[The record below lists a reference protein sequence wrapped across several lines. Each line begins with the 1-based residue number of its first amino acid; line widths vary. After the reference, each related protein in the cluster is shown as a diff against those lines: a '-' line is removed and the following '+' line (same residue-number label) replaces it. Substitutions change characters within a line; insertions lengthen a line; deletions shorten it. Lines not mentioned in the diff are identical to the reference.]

1 MFNEKYL
8 EKFFKRKAS
17 IMKKKITYKDAG
29 VDIAKADDVI
39 SLSKNKIQETFNKNV
54 LSSIG
59 GFGSMYS
66 IKDILQEFKDPVLV
80 QSIDGVGT
88 KMSVAQKAN
97 NFKYIG
103 NDLVS
108 ACCNDVASTGAK
120 PLTFLDYVAGSNL
133 EKGVVAEIIKSVAEE
148 CKKHGV
154 ALVGGETAEMPG
166 TYHANEYD
174 LVGIATG
181 IIEKEKVIDGSKV
194 EDGDIAIGVHSSGL
208 HTNGYSLARKLI
220 FDSLNLSVGDFLP
233 GYDVTV
239 GSCLLAPHMNYS
251 TLVQSFMNNNVSI
264 KSLAHITG
272 GGLIDNV
279 PRVLPNNLSLDINI
293 NSWKKIP
300 IFEFLSNALDIE
312 KEDLYQTFNMGIGLV
327 IVVSPEEKSGVF
339 RCLGA
344 KNYTEIGV
352 VVKDESNSVF
362 LNEK

>member
-1 MFNEKYL
+1 
-8 EKFFKRKAS
+8 
-17 IMKKKITYKDAG
+17 
-29 VDIAKADDVI
+29 
-39 SLSKNKIQETFNKNV
+39 
-54 LSSIG
+54 
-59 GFGSMYS
+59 
-66 IKDILQEFKDPVLV
+66 
-80 QSIDGVGT
+80 
-88 KMSVAQKAN
+88 
-97 NFKYIG
+97 
-103 NDLVS
+103 
-108 ACCNDVASTGAK
+108 
-120 PLTFLDYVAGSNL
+120 
-133 EKGVVAEIIKSVAEE
+133 
-148 CKKHGV
+148 
-154 ALVGGETAEMPG
+154 MPG

-181 IIEKEKVIDGSKV
+181 IIEKEKVVDGSRV

-220 FDSLNLSVGDFLP
+220 FDSLNLSVDDFLP

-239 GSCLLAPHMNYS
+239 GSCLLTPHMNYS
-251 TLVQSFMNNNVSI
+251 TLVQSFMNNNVNI

-293 NSWKKIP
+293 NSWKKLP

-327 IVVSPEEKSGVF
+327 IVVSPEEKGEVF

-352 VVKDESNSVF
+352 VIKDESNSVF